1 MHMTS
6 DKKKNHLIVDQS
18 VFTITYSLISIYTFK
33 CLTERYVCFPRTLS
47 LISHKAADVVY
58 NDHV

>member
-1 MHMTS
+1 MHMS
-6 DKKKNHLIVDQS
+6 SAKKKIHLIES
-18 VFTITYSLISIYTFK
+18 VFTITYSLISIYTFN
-33 CLTERYVCFPRTLS
+33 CLTKKYVCFPRTLS